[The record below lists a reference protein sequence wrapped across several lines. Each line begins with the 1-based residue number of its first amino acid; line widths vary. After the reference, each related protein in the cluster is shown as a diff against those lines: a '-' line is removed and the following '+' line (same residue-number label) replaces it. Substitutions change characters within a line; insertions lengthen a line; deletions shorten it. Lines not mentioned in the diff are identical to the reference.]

1 MRRAKRMSVMVMAAA
16 LVTILLASSLPAGAQ
31 NGNEPCPDGSQRQ
44 DVDVDGE
51 QGFVCVGEGGA
62 EFFCPEGFVKVLIPD
77 HIIVDFGFCEPAPPD
92 GSGSGG
98 AGGGSWGAAPV
109 SQEGQQDSEA
119 GEIEQT
125 FNISHTPS

>member
-1 MRRAKRMSVMVMAAA
+1 MSMIVMAAA
-16 LVTILLASSLPAGAQ
+16 LMTILLASSLPAGAQ
-31 NGNEPCPDGSQRQ
+31 TGEEPCPEGTFRIDTS
-44 DVDVDGE
+44 V
-51 QGFVCVGEGGA
+51 GFFCAPEGEGDP
-62 EFFCPEGFVKVLIPD
+62 FCPEGFVAVPTFIPE
-77 HIIVDFGFCEPAPPD
+77 FGFDLIVCEEPAPLD

-125 FNISHTPS
+125 FNISRTPS